1 MHQQGEH
8 RLDVADVRHVVD
20 PAGPVGEQRRREDRK
35 GRVLVAGWA
44 DRAFQGA
51 AARDRKGGRH
61 GSAKL
66 CGGLRR
72 RQAFANVRHVNVSPV
87 LALAGLAAIGL
98 LATRLP
104 PVRWRHVTSLDPVL
118 AAGGPLVVLGI
129 VLGPGIDVIDRSVLR
144 TLAPVTALAIG
155 WIGAALGARF
165 EWRYVRRI
173 GRGTWLLA
181 ALSATAAFAAVTL
194 GAGLLARVVPA
205 LSAAWSPR
213 LAALLTLG
221 AAAAASGPEAV
232 TLVAR
237 ALGIRKSV
245 TRAVSLAAALE
256 TAGGALAFTLALA
269 LHRSHQLAGRVALG
283 WLAGLVFA
291 VGSATLVGMVFLSLT
306 RLRPERA
313 DVGVVLLGTLLFGA
327 GVGYAAELSPFLVC
341 ALATALIVNASPRRR
356 AVHRMLADWEHP
368 IYAIF
373 LVIAGA
379 LLTLPTVWLLV
390 AVPLLAGAR
399 AAAKWVAVRYGGLA
413 FPLAGLPPNAG
424 LGSVAQGGAA
434 VAIGLNFFM
443 MYGGD
448 VASGDGGGG
457 LLTTVVLGVAG
468 AELGAPPRLGL
479 ALRRTL

>member
-1 MHQQGEH
+1 M
-8 RLDVADVRHVVD
+8 
-20 PAGPVGEQRRREDRK
+20 
-35 GRVLVAGWA
+35 
-44 DRAFQGA
+44 
-51 AARDRKGGRH
+51 
-61 GSAKL
+61 
-66 CGGLRR
+66 
-72 RQAFANVRHVNVSPV
+72 NVSPV

-118 AAGGPLVVLGI
+118 AAGGPLVVLGV
-129 VLGPGIDVIDRSVLR
+129 VLGPGIDLIDRSVLR

-213 LAALLTLG
+213 LPALLTLG
-221 AAAAASGPEAV
+221 AVAAASGPETV

-283 WLAGLVFA
+283 WLAGLLFA

-341 ALATALIVNASPRRR
+341 ALATALIVNASPRRHV
-356 AVHRMLADWEHP
+356 VHRMLADWEHP
-368 IYAIF
+368 VYAIF

-379 LLTLPTVWLLV
+379 LLTLPTWWVLV
-390 AVPLLAGAR
+390 AVPLLAAAR
-399 AAAKWVAVRYGGLA
+399 AAVKWAAVRSGTVVLRPAA
-413 FPLAGLPPNAG
+413 FPPNVG
-424 LGSVAQGGAA
+424 LGTTAQGGAA
-434 VAIGLNFFM
+434 IAMGLNVFIT
-443 MYGGD
+443 YGGD
-448 VASGDGGGG
+448 GTASSGA
-457 LLTTVVLGVAG
+457 LLTTIVLGVA
-468 AELGAPPRLGL
+468 AAQLAAPPLMAL
-479 ALRRTL
+479 ALRTAPPGSAAPAAAAAAGELSANAPADWPR

>member
-1 MHQQGEH
+1 
-8 RLDVADVRHVVD
+8 
-20 PAGPVGEQRRREDRK
+20 
-35 GRVLVAGWA
+35 
-44 DRAFQGA
+44 
-51 AARDRKGGRH
+51 
-61 GSAKL
+61 
-66 CGGLRR
+66 
-72 RQAFANVRHVNVSPV
+72 VNVSPV

-104 PVRWRHVTSLDPVL
+104 PVRWRHVTSLGPVL
-118 AAGGPLVVLGI
+118 AAGGPLVVLGV
-129 VLGPGIDVIDRSVLR
+129 VLGPGIDLIDRSVLR

-213 LAALLTLG
+213 LPALLTLG
-221 AAAAASGPEAV
+221 AVAAASGPETV

-283 WLAGLVFA
+283 WLAGLLFA

-341 ALATALIVNASPRRR
+341 ALATALIVNASPRRHV
-356 AVHRMLADWEHP
+356 VHRMLADWEHP
-368 IYAIF
+368 VYAIF

-379 LLTLPTVWLLV
+379 LLTLPTWWVLV
-390 AVPLLAGAR
+390 AVPLLAAAR
-399 AAAKWVAVRYGGLA
+399 AAVKWAAVRSGTVVLRPAA
-413 FPLAGLPPNAG
+413 FPPNVG
-424 LGSVAQGGAA
+424 LGTTAQGGAA
-434 VAIGLNFFM
+434 IAMGLNVFIT
-443 MYGGD
+443 YGGD
-448 VASGDGGGG
+448 GTASSGA
-457 LLTTVVLGVAG
+457 LLTTIVLGVA
-468 AELGAPPRLGL
+468 AAQLAAPPLMAL
-479 ALRRTL
+479 ALRTAPPGSAAPAAAAAAGELSANAPADWPR

>member
-1 MHQQGEH
+1 
-8 RLDVADVRHVVD
+8 
-20 PAGPVGEQRRREDRK
+20 
-35 GRVLVAGWA
+35 
-44 DRAFQGA
+44 
-51 AARDRKGGRH
+51 
-61 GSAKL
+61 
-66 CGGLRR
+66 
-72 RQAFANVRHVNVSPV
+72 VNVSPV

-118 AAGGPLVVLGI
+118 AAGGPLVVLGV
-129 VLGPGIDVIDRSVLR
+129 VLGPGIDLIDRSVLR

-181 ALSATAAFAAVTL
+181 ALSATAAFAVVTL
-194 GAGLLARVVPA
+194 GAWLLARVVPA

-213 LAALLTLG
+213 LPALLTLG
-221 AAAAASGPEAV
+221 AVAAASGPEAV

-283 WLAGLVFA
+283 WLAWLVFA

-341 ALATALIVNASPRRR
+341 ALATALIVNASPRRH

-379 LLTLPTVWLLV
+379 LLTLPTWWILV
-390 AVPLLAGAR
+390 AVPLLAAAR
-399 AAAKWVAVRYGGLA
+399 AAVKWAAVRSGTVVLRPA
-413 FPLAGLPPNAG
+413 EFPPNVG
-424 LGSVAQGGAA
+424 LGTTAQGGAA
-434 VAIGLNFFM
+434 IAMGLNVFIT
-443 MYGGD
+443 YGGD
-448 VASGDGGGG
+448 GTASSGA
-457 LLTTVVLGVAG
+457 LLTTIVLGVA
-468 AELGAPPRLGL
+468 AAQLAAPPLMAL
-479 ALRRTL
+479 ALRTAPPSSAAPAAAAAGELSPTAPADWPR